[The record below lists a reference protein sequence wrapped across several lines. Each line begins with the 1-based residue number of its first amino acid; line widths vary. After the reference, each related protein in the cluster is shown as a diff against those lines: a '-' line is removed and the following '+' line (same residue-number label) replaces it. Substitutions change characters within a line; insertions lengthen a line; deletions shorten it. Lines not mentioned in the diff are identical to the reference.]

1 MVFFVKLDYCFYM
14 NVITEKMSE
23 NFDSSLICIDAIGKP
38 CPMPLL
44 LLKKQLKKL
53 QINQDILLKASDP
66 HSEIDILRYCELHQ
80 LHCKM
85 TQISTHELHF
95 LIKT

>member
-1 MVFFVKLDYCFYM
+1 
-14 NVITEKMSE
+14 MSE
-23 NFDSSLICIDAIGKP
+23 NFDLNLIYIDAIGKP

-80 LHCKM
+80 LRCEM
-85 TQISTHELHF
+85 TQISPHELHF